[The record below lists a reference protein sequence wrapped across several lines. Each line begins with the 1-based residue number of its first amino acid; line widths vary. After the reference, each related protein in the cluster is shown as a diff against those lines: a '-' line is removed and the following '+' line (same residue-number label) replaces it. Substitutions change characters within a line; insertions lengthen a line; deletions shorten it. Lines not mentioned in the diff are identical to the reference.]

1 MMRYEMK
8 REMSEGWEWEDWYG
22 ANVHQLRITMML
34 GIIVSLTLSNYR
46 KPNSYALSPES
57 LASVLFYAQVL
68 IERLLFNILDF

>member
-46 KPNSYALSPES
+46 KPNSYALSHKS
-57 LASVLFYAQVL
+57 KTQRGSRRLHAGFCAVLCMG
-68 IERLLFNILDF
+68 FN